1 MPLPTIDTPTYTFT
15 LPQSKKKIKFRPFR
29 VKEEKILL
37 LASETKDLNTIYQ
50 AVHDIVL
57 SCTDGKLNI
66 FKESALDAEYSLI
79 KLRASSVGDTVK
91 PDMICVHCEEKNS
104 LKINTNKLVIDDSN
118 EKENKITINDNM
130 VIELKYPSF
139 AEEIRFSTVD
149 DQVDMVFDSVT
160 AAIDKI
166 YYENEIFD
174 ASEYKKEELDE
185 FVNSLETE
193 TFKDILE
200 FINGK
205 PKVKIPVKFVC
216 QSCNKKNDYLME
228 GMESF
233 FV

>member
-91 PDMICVHCEEKNS
+91 PDMIC
-104 LKINTNKLVIDDSN
+104 IN
-118 EKENKITINDNM
+118 
-130 VIELKYPSF
+130 
-139 AEEIRFSTVD
+139 
-149 DQVDMVFDSVT
+149 
-160 AAIDKI
+160 
-166 YYENEIFD
+166 
-174 ASEYKKEELDE
+174 
-185 FVNSLETE
+185 
-193 TFKDILE
+193 
-200 FINGK
+200 
-205 PKVKIPVKFVC
+205 
-216 QSCNKKNDYLME
+216 
-228 GMESF
+228 
-233 FV
+233 